1 VFGPGLRGS
10 NVRAYRKVCVHV
22 CERRLA
28 EISPSSIFVALKLMA
43 HTTSVVR

>member
-1 VFGPGLRGS
+1 VFGPGLRES
-10 NVRAYRKVCVHV
+10 NVRACRKVYVHV

-43 HTTSVVR
+43 HTASVVR